1 MMNLKVNRLNKKGTE
16 RRLSGMTTYSL
27 LIRSEDRNRG
37 ILETTIY
44 LLVALSVVVSIWQ
57 FAQQTDRLQTDTTP
71 KPPVI
76 AVANSQETGS

>member
-1 MMNLKVNRLNKKGTE
+1 MMNLKMNRLNKKGTE

-27 LIRSEDRNRG
+27 LVRSEDRSRG
-37 ILETTIY
+37 ILETAIY

-57 FAQQTDRLQTDTTP
+57 FAQQTDRLQTDGAP

-76 AVANSQETGS
+76 AVADSPPAGS